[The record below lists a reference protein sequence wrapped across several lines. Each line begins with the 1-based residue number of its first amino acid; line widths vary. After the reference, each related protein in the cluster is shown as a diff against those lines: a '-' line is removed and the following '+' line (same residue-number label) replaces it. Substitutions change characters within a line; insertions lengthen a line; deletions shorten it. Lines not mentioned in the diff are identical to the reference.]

1 VGWRRPPRTRNDTE
15 GDEADATELAR
26 SQESL
31 TAFLHRQAL
40 ALRLSEVDSAA
51 LRFLIES
58 LNDDGY
64 LEESLQELAI
74 ALAGLTTWSRS
85 TSWCTASPWPSA
97 CCKPWSPWAWAPATW
112 PSA

>member
-1 VGWRRPPRTRNDTE
+1 MAPNDSVWGGDAPPRTRNDSE

-40 ALRLSEVDSAA
+40 ALRRSDLATAA

-58 LNDDGY
+58 GDGDGDR
-64 LEESLQELAI
+64 E
-74 ALAGLTTWSRS
+74 
-85 TSWCTASPWPSA
+85 
-97 CCKPWSPWAWAPATW
+97 
-112 PSA
+112 

>member
-1 VGWRRPPRTRNDTE
+1 MRPTRPNWRVRRVPHRLPAPP
-15 GDEADATELAR
+15 G
-26 SQESL
+26 
-31 TAFLHRQAL
+31 L

-74 ALAGLTTWSRS
+74 ALAG
-85 TSWCTASPWPSA
+85 P
-97 CCKPWSPWAWAPATW
+97 
-112 PSA
+112 